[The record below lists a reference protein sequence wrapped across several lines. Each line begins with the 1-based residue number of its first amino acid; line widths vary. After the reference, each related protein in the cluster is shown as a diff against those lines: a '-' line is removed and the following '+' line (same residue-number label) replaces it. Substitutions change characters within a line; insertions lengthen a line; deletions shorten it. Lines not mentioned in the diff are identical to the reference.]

1 MIKTAHERPYNDA
14 GSTWR
19 ADPLRDLRNE
29 TPQVFRLNSRIV
41 RLPVAS
47 AGVCAGARRVT
58 GFPWSTSRR
67 RPDCASNDAFQALV
81 KAEIARFRAPDRN
94 RRLSVRIVQ
103 QDGLYAGT
111 LTTETGAVRTIT
123 AARCDDVTAALAV
136 IIAVA
141 VPAGAAPADTPS
153 PAASGSAQVDLSQ
166 RSERDRERQGSAS
179 RLEWRVGGRGFA
191 STHGADGLA
200 LGANA
205 GALGVVSLELP
216 WGFDKMMF
224 EVGAGMSTQIG
235 GSPVDLTYLIL
246 DTQACLLD
254 LPIASTGLSVLGCLR
269 LDGAEFRSSRVGGP
283 APPPGV
289 VFPTNNGG
297 AFWTGASARLRW
309 QSLVGL
315 FVEGNVD
322 GMVGTVSAGE
332 DNNPAWLAVGL
343 GVGLQI

>member
-1 MIKTAHERPYNDA
+1 MTGHRTTLTQHGVPIRLGIPAMKLHSFFALTAVSFA
-14 GSTWR
+14 SL
-19 ADPLRDLRNE
+19 PLR
-29 TPQVFRLNSRIV
+29 P
-41 RLPVAS
+41 AS
-47 AGVCAGARRVT
+47 ALAQGESPASLEYVAPT
-58 GFPWSTSRR
+58 
-67 RPDCASNDAFQALV
+67 PDCASSDAFQALV
-81 KAEIARFRAPDRN
+81 KAEIARFPSSDRN

-141 VPAGAAPADTPS
+141 EPSGAAPADTPS
-153 PAASGSAQVDLSQ
+153 PPADGHAQVDLSQ
-166 RSERDRERQGSAS
+166 PNEPDRERQGSAS
-179 RLEWRVGGRGFA
+179 GLEWRVGARGFA
-191 STHGADGLA
+191 STHGADPS

-224 EVGAGMSTQIG
+224 EVGAGMSTEIG
-235 GSPVDLTYLIL
+235 GSPEDVTYLIL

-254 LPIASTGLSVLGCLR
+254 LPIGSTGLSVLGCLR
-269 LDGAEFRSSRVGGP
+269 LDGAEFRSARVGGP
-283 APPPGV
+283 AAFGV
-289 VFPTNNGG
+289 APPTNNGG

-309 QSLVGL
+309 QSPVRV

-332 DNNPAWLAVGL
+332 DNIPAWFAIGL
-343 GVGLQI
+343 GVGLRI

>member
-1 MIKTAHERPYNDA
+1 M
-14 GSTWR
+14 
-19 ADPLRDLRNE
+19 
-29 TPQVFRLNSRIV
+29 
-41 RLPVAS
+41 
-47 AGVCAGARRVT
+47 
-58 GFPWSTSRR
+58 
-67 RPDCASNDAFQALV
+67 SNDAFQALV
-81 KAEIARFRAPDRN
+81 KAEIARFPGSDRN

-111 LTTETGAVRTIT
+111 LTTETGAFRTIT

-141 VPAGAAPADTPS
+141 EPSGAGPADTPAP
-153 PAASGSAQVDLSQ
+153 PANRSAQVDLSQ
-166 RSERDRERQGSAS
+166 PSEPEREPAGSAS
-179 RLEWRVGGRGFA
+179 RLDWRVGARGFA
-191 STHGADGLA
+191 STQWSVGG
-200 LGANA
+200 LGA
-205 GALGVVSLELP
+205 VSLELP
-216 WGFDKMMF
+216 WGFRKMMF
-224 EVGAGMSTQIG
+224 EVGGGMSNVIG
-235 GSPVDLTYLIL
+235 GRVEATTYLIL

-309 QSLVGL
+309 QSPVRL

-332 DNNPAWLAVGL
+332 DNTPAWFAVGL
-343 GVGLQI
+343 GVGLRI